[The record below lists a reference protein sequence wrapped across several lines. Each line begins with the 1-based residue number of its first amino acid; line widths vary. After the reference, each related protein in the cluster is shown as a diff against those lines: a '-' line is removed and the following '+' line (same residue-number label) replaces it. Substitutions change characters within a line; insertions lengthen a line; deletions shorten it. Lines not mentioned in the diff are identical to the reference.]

1 MRGFWQNRKEGGLLK
16 KEELLENLVFIIIL
30 IVFIL
35 AYMGIMISL
44 AD

>member
-1 MRGFWQNRKEGGLLK
+1 MK